1 MKRLFI
7 LLLSFS
13 CPFLAMGQT
22 LEQCYEWAEKNSPI
36 IERYDLI
43 DKSSEYTLEAASK
56 AWLPSIVLSGQATYQ
71 SAVSS
76 FPEAMTGAFSKMGVD
91 FEGLHRDQY
100 RFSLDVNQTLW
111 DGGAT
116 ASQKKVIEAERQA
129 QRQDVT
135 TQVYGLRGKVNSLFF
150 GILVLQQ
157 QKRLNAEYRK
167 VLQGNKERI
176 QVLVDEGTA
185 SESDRKTIE
194 AELLEASQNST
205 SIDASLKAYRSMLA
219 LFTGHPTDSL
229 QMPEEPGIGES
240 PSARPELELFDLKLK
255 SVDARE
261 AALNSTLYPRVSAFA
276 QGFYGNPGLNMFDDM
291 MHSHFSWNYIVGL
304 RFQWNIG
311 SFFQRSTGGR
321 QLGVE
326 RSQIE
331 ADKDMFLFNNRMQ
344 VNEQTAEIES
354 KRAIAASDR
363 QIVELRQEVR
373 ESTERKVENG
383 VASAYDLIKD
393 ISAENDARI
402 NAATHSIELLKYL
415 YDLKTTTND

>member
-1 MKRLFI
+1 MKRLFL

-13 CPFLAMGQT
+13 CPFLAIGQT

-43 DKSSEYTLEAASK
+43 DKSSEYTLEAAAK

-71 SAVSS
+71 SDVSS
-76 FPEAMTGAFSKMGVD
+76 FPETMNEAFSKLGVD

-129 QRQDVT
+129 QRQSVT
-135 TQVYGLRGKVNSLFF
+135 TQVYGLREKVNSLFF

-157 QKRLNAEYRK
+157 QKRLNAEYQT
-167 VLQGNKERI
+167 VLQSNIERL
-176 QVLVDEGTA
+176 QALVDEGTA
-185 SESDRKTIE
+185 SESDRKSIE
-194 AELLEASQNST
+194 AELLEARQNST
-205 SIDASLKAYRSMLA
+205 SVEASLKAYESMLA
-219 LFTGHPTDSL
+219 LFTGHDIDSL
-229 QMPEEPGIGES
+229 QMPEEPIVY
-240 PSARPELELFDLKLK
+240 PSEGTRPEIGLFDLKLK
-255 SVDARE
+255 SLDARE

-311 SFFQRSTGGR
+311 SFFQRGTSGR

-326 RSQIE
+326 RSQIL
-331 ADKDMFLFNNRMQ
+331 ADKDMFLFNSSMQ
-344 VNEQTAEIES
+344 ESEQRAGIDG
-354 KRAIAASDR
+354 KRTIVASDDK
-363 QIVELRQEVR
+363 IVELRKDIR
-373 ESTERKVENG
+373 ESTEKKVENG
-383 VASAYDLIKD
+383 VASASDLVRD